1 MDLRVYYQK
10 LRKIEAEITEPFVV
24 LVSRATPDG
33 GKPGVM
39 TDVPRELAAR
49 MVADERADLAN
60 PEQSAL
66 FREGVEKA
74 WKAAQDAQA
83 EKPVEV
89 PIPSANPARPGKKQ

>member
-60 PEQSAL
+60 LEQSGQ
-66 FREGVEKA
+66 FRGGVEQA
-74 WKAAQDAQA
+74 WKAAQAVAA
-83 EKPVEV
+83 ETPVDV
-89 PIPSANPARPGKKQ
+89 PRPSASLPRAGKKQ